1 MEVKNLME
9 LTNNRLSQT
18 KIKYEISDVII
29 AVLALISIFCMF
41 WYGIVGLISPS
52 FSYKGFVAVVAVM
65 TTLAFLKMIA
75 ERKTI
80 PRITIWTLFILIII
94 GFIYYVNLYRFN
106 NGDAYDLSRSYFLC
120 FIAQSSPS
128 ILMATLL
135 AYDERKCIFL
145 KENIRHMSYVFA
157 IISLIAILFQNNQV
171 GGGGFTTDFGLNYQN
186 VSYMAAYSSNYL
198 VYDIT
203 ANGRNRKIIQ
213 NYFNYIVIAIDL
225 IIILVSGG
233 RGGFIS
239 FVVINGLQLFFVL
252 KNRFSLKTML
262 KWIIMILA
270 LGIASQLIISHMKGQ
285 IGIDRIFSFFKGQKD
300 MSSKGRI
307 ELYKL
312 ALSSFKE
319 KPVLG
324 QGFGSVFFALGFHS
338 HNILFD
344 VLVEGG
350 IVGFSAIVI
359 ILVGTIRRGLTMFR
373 DDYTEMLWFI
383 IFLNGSIMSFL
394 SGYYLANV
402 PLLFGIFIIMI
413 KYKDRKVTCSE
424 KNNFHIRNARSI

>member
-285 IGIDRIFSFFKGQKD
+285 IGIDRIFSFFKGQK
-300 MSSKGRI
+300 
-307 ELYKL
+307 E
-312 ALSSFKE
+312 E
-319 KPVLG
+319 
-324 QGFGSVFFALGFHS
+324 
-338 HNILFD
+338 
-344 VLVEGG
+344 
-350 IVGFSAIVI
+350 
-359 ILVGTIRRGLTMFR
+359 
-373 DDYTEMLWFI
+373 
-383 IFLNGSIMSFL
+383 
-394 SGYYLANV
+394 
-402 PLLFGIFIIMI
+402 
-413 KYKDRKVTCSE
+413 
-424 KNNFHIRNARSI
+424 

>member
-145 KENIRHMSYVFA
+145 K
-157 IISLIAILFQNNQV
+157 
-171 GGGGFTTDFGLNYQN
+171 
-186 VSYMAAYSSNYL
+186 
-198 VYDIT
+198 
-203 ANGRNRKIIQ
+203 
-213 NYFNYIVIAIDL
+213 
-225 IIILVSGG
+225 
-233 RGGFIS
+233 
-239 FVVINGLQLFFVL
+239 
-252 KNRFSLKTML
+252 
-262 KWIIMILA
+262 
-270 LGIASQLIISHMKGQ
+270 
-285 IGIDRIFSFFKGQKD
+285 
-300 MSSKGRI
+300 
-307 ELYKL
+307 
-312 ALSSFKE
+312 
-319 KPVLG
+319 
-324 QGFGSVFFALGFHS
+324 
-338 HNILFD
+338 
-344 VLVEGG
+344 
-350 IVGFSAIVI
+350 
-359 ILVGTIRRGLTMFR
+359 
-373 DDYTEMLWFI
+373 
-383 IFLNGSIMSFL
+383 
-394 SGYYLANV
+394 
-402 PLLFGIFIIMI
+402 
-413 KYKDRKVTCSE
+413 
-424 KNNFHIRNARSI
+424 